1 MDSAQATGDS
11 PPEQRFRWAF
21 FYSVGGDLRFISH
34 HDTLRMFRR
43 AFARVDL
50 PLRFTQGF
58 NPHPRMTIP
67 LPRPVGIASDAEA
80 IVVETT
86 AILDTEAVLKQL
98 QESTPSELRFTDVRM
113 LEANEKLQP
122 RAVRYRI
129 DASDPEIK
137 DLGERRRHLL
147 ETTVVPVERRNPKNP
162 GGTTVDVRPY
172 VDTID
177 LVDGAVEMTLLV
189 TENGTAKPAEIAT
202 LLGYPA
208 DAINHRIRRLEIKW
222 Q

>member
-1 MDSAQATGDS
+1 MDSAQATGDRR
-11 PPEQRFRWAF
+11 PDERFRWAF
-21 FYSVGGDLRFISH
+21 FYCVGGDLRFISH

-43 AFARVDL
+43 GFARIAL
-50 PLRFTQGF
+50 PLRFSQGF
-58 NPHPRMTIP
+58 NPQPRMTIP

-80 IVVETT
+80 IVVET
-86 AILDTEAVLKQL
+86 IELIDLDDALRRL
-98 QESTPSELRFTDVRM
+98 QDDTPSELRLTGGRR
-113 LEANEKLQP
+113 LEAGEKLQP

-129 DASDPEIK
+129 EPGEQQID
-137 DLGERRRHLL
+137 DLENRRDRLL
-147 ETTVVPVERRNPKNP
+147 KTTVVPIERRNPKNP

-189 TENGTAKPAEIAT
+189 TDQGTAKPAEIAV

-208 DAINHRIRRLEIKW
+208 DAINHRIRRLEIRW